1 MSLKNDLPEDSIVI
15 KGDSKVFTQ
24 PVETSKDAS
33 LEGIKGILREHSEE
47 YSSVELQHKA
57 SEWRR
62 NVSD

>member
-1 MSLKNDLPEDSIVI
+1 MPLKNDLPEDAIVI

-24 PVETSKDAS
+24 PVETSKNAS
-33 LEGIKGILREHSEE
+33 LEQIKGSLKDYNEE

>member
-1 MSLKNDLPEDSIVI
+1 MSLKNDLPEDAIVI

-33 LEGIKGILREHSEE
+33 LEGIKGSLKEYREEF
-47 YSSVELQHKA
+47 SSVELQHKA
-57 SEWRR
+57 SEWRG